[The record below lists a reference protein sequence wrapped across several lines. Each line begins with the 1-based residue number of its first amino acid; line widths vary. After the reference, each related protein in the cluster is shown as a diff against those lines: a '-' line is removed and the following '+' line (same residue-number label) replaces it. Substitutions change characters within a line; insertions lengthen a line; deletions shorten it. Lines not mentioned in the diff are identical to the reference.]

1 MKNLRIHYLSLI
13 VNIVMEIARE
23 KMKVRKLCTDDVND
37 SSNFCLAHGCSPFL
51 SIIQPC
57 LRWDIIHNHVN
68 LQALMKAQSHPTF
81 VAEEIFFIQF
91 LKRKNLRKIKLRE
104 NFLSARV
111 IQVNTS
117 LFFAA

>member
-37 SSNFCLAHGCSPFL
+37 SSNFCLAHGFSQFL

-57 LRWDIIHNHVN
+57 LLWYIIHNHVN
-68 LQALMKAQSHPTF
+68 LQALIKAQSHPTF

-91 LKRKNLRKIKLRE
+91 LKKEKSAKNKITGE
-104 NFLSARV
+104 FLISAG
-111 IQVNTS
+111 NS
-117 LFFAA
+117 S